1 MVTVFIFSKHPP
13 SMLETTT
20 PPMQWIVEVYLL
32 DGSLIQNITINNP
45 NSTSSILSSLN
56 PGIVYMVRVAGI
68 NTRGIGNYSE
78 FATGQTYR
86 GKESYEFVIMQ

>member
-1 MVTVFIFSKHPP
+1 
-13 SMLETTT
+13 MLETTT
-20 PPMQWIVEVYLL
+20 PPMQWIVEVYIL
-32 DGSLIQNITINNP
+32 DGILVQNFTITNP
-45 NSTSSILSSLN
+45 NSTSSTLSSLN

-86 GKESYEFVIMQ
+86 GTES